1 MEIAAEF
8 CRILF
13 FCLAGEAL
21 HVLLPLPV
29 PAGIYGL
36 VLLLLALNLGLLD
49 VSRIRRAAGFLTG
62 ILPLLFIPGAVG
74 ILRYRE
80 ILVPLLP
87 VVILITVPVTC
98 AVFAGAGLVC
108 ERLLGRK
115 RHDP

>member
-1 MEIAAEF
+1 MEILAEF

-21 HVLLPLPV
+21 HALLPLPV

-36 VLLLLALNLGLLD
+36 LLLLLALNLGLMD

-62 ILPLLFIPGAVG
+62 IFPLLFIPGAVG
-74 ILRYRE
+74 ILRYRDV
-80 ILVPLLP
+80 LVPLLP
-87 VVILITVPVTC
+87 AVILITVPVTC
-98 AVFAGAGLVC
+98 AVFAGAGIVC